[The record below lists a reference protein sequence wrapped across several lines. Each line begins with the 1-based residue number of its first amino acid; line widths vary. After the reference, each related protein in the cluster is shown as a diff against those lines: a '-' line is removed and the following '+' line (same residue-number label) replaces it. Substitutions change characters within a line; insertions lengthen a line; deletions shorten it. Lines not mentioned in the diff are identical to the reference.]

1 MMFANLSPWHLRE
14 LHQQNQPSRAQ
25 DSQTAR
31 NATRQCVV
39 FTHESLDPPQLSD
52 SLHLYGA
59 TVFQKSCQDAATKM
73 TIPNTLLAFP
83 EKMPR
88 DQGNRG

>member
-39 FTHESLDPPQLSD
+39 FAHEVLRIHPESQIHFISMVPLPRCCHQNDDPEYTPSN
-52 SLHLYGA
+52 
-59 TVFQKSCQDAATKM
+59 QKNAKGSRESGM
-73 TIPNTLLAFP
+73 GFL
-83 EKMPR
+83 
-88 DQGNRG
+88 